1 MVPLT
6 LPELLDSLA
15 VPRGGTLYVQSS
27 ADWLAQAGFGVP
39 QALDTLREWVQ
50 PSGTLVMPSY
60 PFRVTHLEYLS
71 SRPRYDVR
79 RTPAMIGLIPEL
91 FRRSDRVERSLD
103 PDFAI
108 AAEGTSAARIV
119 DTDLRD
125 PDPFGR
131 ASVYER
137 LLRDGTTLVG
147 LGVSLNTN
155 SFIHVID
162 SRMDGRYPRSPYGA
176 TFDVD
181 LIDRE
186 GVERSVQ
193 RRALAPEFQ
202 RLTKPSAVAAMIGG
216 AAAAFA
222 SRTVNGAVFFRWDL
236 GLWSRWCDE
245 HARAAAVAGRWPC
258 WLSLMETASA

>member
-6 LPELLDSLA
+6 FPELLDSLS

-27 ADWLAQAGFGVP
+27 TDWMAKAGFEVP
-39 QALDTLREWVQ
+39 QTLETLREWVE

-108 AAEGTSAARIV
+108 AAEGASAPHIV

-131 ASVYER
+131 VSVYER
-137 LLRDGTTLVG
+137 LIADGATLVG
-147 LGVSLNTN
+147 LGVSVNTN

-162 SRMDGRYPRSPYGA
+162 SRMDGAYPRSPYGA

-181 LIDRE
+181 VIDRG
-186 GVERSVQ
+186 GVERSVR
-193 RRALAPEFQ
+193 RRALVPEFQ
-202 RLTKPSAVAAMIGG
+202 RLTKPSAVAAAMGEG
-216 AAAAFA
+216 AAAFR

-236 GLWSRWCDE
+236 RLWSRWCDD
-245 HARAAAVAGRWPC
+245 HARAAIAAGRWPC
-258 WLSLMETASA
+258 WLSLLDTPSG